1 MRMPIMIFYKDPI
14 ISIFAFSVK
23 KIDNMNFKSTLFIL
37 NFMLITQFV
46 LSQSEVVLE
55 EKSTIPDYLFG
66 KYQRTDLQQGEFSRF
81 FFNEYTSYY
90 PKKEITD
97 LLRNKIYSYSIT
109 IILGTW
115 CGDSKEQVPKF
126 FKILDEL
133 DYNTNYIEIICVDRK
148 KTAGIDISKLNVE
161 RVPTFIFF
169 IEGIEKGRITET
181 PSLTLEEDIY
191 NILNN

>member
-1 MRMPIMIFYKDPI
+1 
-14 ISIFAFSVK
+14 
-23 KIDNMNFKSTLFIL
+23 MNFKSTLFIL

-66 KYQRTDLQQGEFSRF
+66 KCQRTDLQQGEFSKF
-81 FFNEYTSYY
+81 FFNEYTNYY

-97 LLRNKIYSYSIT
+97 LLRYKIYSYSIT

-133 DYNTNYIEIICVDRK
+133 DYNTNCIEIICVDRK
-148 KTAGIDISKLNVE
+148 KTAGIDISKLKVE

-169 IEGIEKGRITET
+169 MEGIEKGRITET